1 MNFDGVA
8 AIQKNVMIFLNG
20 VRAFSGISLLISSG
34 MKSIVGITLK

>member
-8 AIQKNVMIFLNG
+8 AIQKMIIFLNW